1 MNNLQLT
8 FAANISYSGLTY
20 NTRLL
25 VEYKHTG
32 KQFFTKKKGQNYN
45 TCTTDEDIANGWISK
60 GLKVTTN
67 EGYYFV
73 YRLAIPTIND
83 KGQKHYWY
91 INNDGDS
98 YKVNKTS
105 KYFKKIHSIIS
116 TTQKPITQ
124 KLKTNT
130 A

>member
-1 MNNLQLT
+1 MKIQEIT
-8 FAANISYSGLTY
+8 SI
-20 NTRLL
+20 
-25 VEYKHTG
+25 
-32 KQFFTKKKGQNYN
+32 
-45 TCTTDEDIANGWISK
+45 
-60 GLKVTTN
+60 
-67 EGYYFV
+67 
-73 YRLAIPTIND
+73 
-83 KGQKHYWY
+83 GQKHYWY

-105 KYFKKIHSIIS
+105 KYFKKIHSILS

>member
-20 NTRLL
+20 N
-25 VEYKHTG
+25 
-32 KQFFTKKKGQNYN
+32 
-45 TCTTDEDIANGWISK
+45 I
-60 GLKVTTN
+60 
-67 EGYYFV
+67 V

-105 KYFKKIHSIIS
+105 KYFKKIHSILS
-116 TTQKPITQ
+116 TPQKPITQ